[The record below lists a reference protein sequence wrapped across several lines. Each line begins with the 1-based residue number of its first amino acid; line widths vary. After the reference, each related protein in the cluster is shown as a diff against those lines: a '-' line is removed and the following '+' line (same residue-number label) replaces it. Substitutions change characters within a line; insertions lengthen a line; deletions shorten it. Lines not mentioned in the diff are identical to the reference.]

1 MLENIIN
8 EKNIIKEMV
17 IGDKKQDKCDWEQ
30 M

>member
-17 IGDKKQDKCDWEQ
+17 IGDKKHDKCDWEQ